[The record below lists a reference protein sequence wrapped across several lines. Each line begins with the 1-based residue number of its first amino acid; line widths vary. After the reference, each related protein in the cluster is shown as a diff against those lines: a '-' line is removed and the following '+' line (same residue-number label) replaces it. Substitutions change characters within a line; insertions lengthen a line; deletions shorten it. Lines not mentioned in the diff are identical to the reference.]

1 MIRYTGSGGPLA
13 AGRRRMITAAPDP
26 RRPDWTSPAP
36 YPRLGM
42 VLMLALLLLLTCDS
56 SAEGGTSD
64 AVPAAEMVEDIRL

>member
-1 MIRYTGSGGPLA
+1 
-13 AGRRRMITAAPDP
+13 MITAAPDP

-56 SAEGGTSD
+56 SAEGDTSD
-64 AVPAAEMVEDIRL
+64 AVPAAEMAGNVRL